1 MVLDETKKAAL
12 EKSLEGLKRVK
23 ERLEGEALGLM
34 GDNILDND
42 FLKELY
48 EVTTPK
54 KEDK

>member
-12 EKSLEGLKRVK
+12 ENSLAGLKRVK
-23 ERLEGEALGLM
+23 ERLEGQALGLM
-34 GDNILDND
+34 GDNILDNE